1 MLVSNT
7 KIINSTLPTG
17 FSFRPATIDD
27 LKIAVELF
35 NICSVDQ
42 MGMESFSPNEVKV
55 EWGMPKFNLNTD
67 MRLVFS
73 PEGRL
78 VGFIEVWDISQPPV
92 HPWIWARVHPD
103 FEGMG
108 IGSFLMTWAEERAKQ
123 AIPRVPQ
130 GARVSIRSGAVNEH
144 KATTQFL
151 ENWGMTFIRRFVD
164 MEVTFNGSPPSPQL
178 PEGITICTY
187 AGEHDLKAVYLA
199 MDDAFKDH
207 WGHVEQPLEEGL
219 EQWRHWTEEDEEF
232 DSTLWFLAMDG
243 DEIAG
248 MSLCHHKAAH
258 DLDMGW
264 VHVLGVRR
272 PWRKLGLGLALLH
285 HSFTEFYRRDK
296 SSAGLG
302 VDASSLTGATRL
314 YEKAG
319 MHVARQFDD
328 YEKELRPGEELS
340 TQAVAG

>member
-1 MLVSNT
+1 MSVSNT
-7 KIINSTLPTG
+7 KAANTLPTG
-17 FSFRPATIDD
+17 FTFRPATMDD
-27 LKIAVELF
+27 LASAVELF

-42 MGMESFSPNEVKV
+42 MGVESFSLNEVRV
-55 EWGMPKFNLNTD
+55 EWGTPKFNLKTN

-78 VGFIEVWDISQPPV
+78 VGHIEVWDIRHPPV
-92 HPWIWARVHPD
+92 HPWIWGRVHPD

-108 IGSFLMTWAEERAKQ
+108 IGSFLMTWAEERARQ

-130 GARVSIRSGAVNEH
+130 GARVSMRSGAVNEH

-151 ENWGMTFIRRFVD
+151 EDWGMTFIRRFLD
-164 MEVTFNGSPPSPQL
+164 MEITFNGSPPTPKL
-178 PEGITICTY
+178 PENITICTY
-187 AGEHDLKAVYLA
+187 ADKPDLKAVYLA
-199 MDDAFKDH
+199 MNDAFKDH

-219 EQWRHWTEEDEEF
+219 EQWRHWVEEDEEF
-232 DSTLWFLAMDG
+232 DPTLWFLAMDG
-243 DEIAG
+243 NEIAG

-258 DLDMGW
+258 DPDMGW

-285 HSFTEFYRRDK
+285 HSFTEFHRRGK
-296 SSAGLG
+296 LGAGLG

-340 TQAVAG
+340 TQSIAG